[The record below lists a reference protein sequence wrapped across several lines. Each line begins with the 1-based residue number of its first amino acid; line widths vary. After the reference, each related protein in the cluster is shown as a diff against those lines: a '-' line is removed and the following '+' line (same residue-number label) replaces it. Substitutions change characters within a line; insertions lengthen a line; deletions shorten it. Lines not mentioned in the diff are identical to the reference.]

1 MISHPATRKDI
12 DVIDQDPVIA
22 QGQGRR
28 PRRQSGR
35 GCYDELGEIIR
46 ELERLW
52 TDDHAAMAFY
62 TALEREAGQ

>member
-1 MISHPATRKDI
+1 MPWVKAAARAAN
-12 DVIDQDPVIA
+12 QA
-22 QGQGRR
+22 
-28 PRRQSGR
+28 